1 MNSLRWIL
9 ASLVLGL
16 FSTVVAAQSNNITV
30 SHFEPLQRLSIQS
43 ANSAISQKVGSSGP
57 VTLNFDA
64 LGRSFDLRLESNH
77 GFLSDASRS
86 ALPGGIGVYRGSLA
100 DNADSWVRIVVY
112 EGMPRGFVW
121 DGSEMYAIEAPG
133 DSVVESTA
141 PVIYRLSDTFIQP
154 GSMTCG
160 SQSLSGNGATV
171 FGKLVG
177 ELGSVRAQGPG
188 AVTEIDIGA
197 IGDFSFTN
205 AQGDDAAAIVAI
217 TDRLNRV
224 DGIFSQEIGVQI
236 NVPLIETFSDP
247 ALDPFTAE
255 TDAGLLLAELRTYR
269 ENTPAQD
276 SLGLTHLWTG
286 RVLDGPTVGIAFN
299 DVLCRSG
306 VGAGLSEGNDTA
318 AFDSL
323 IAAHEI
329 GHNFGAPHD
338 GEPGLCES
346 EPQTFIMAP
355 SLGPSTQF
363 SPCSKTIMQTSAA
376 LAACV
381 TALPTVDMAVSL
393 NGQSPNVLLSA
404 STVLTYDVAS
414 NGSLQATNV
423 VADFTIPANLTID
436 SVTTSIGDCTDGA
449 GAVNCVL
456 GDVPGLSDN
465 TVTITTTPTA
475 VGVGMLSATI
485 TTADVDERPVNDQDQ
500 FQLTVDPAVDLVITS
515 PGSVPL
521 TLDQSTTISARL
533 ENLSTLDA
541 TGVTL
546 SVSFGNRVRADSA
559 TWTEGSCTVAAQQV
573 DCQAASIA
581 NLSNSTLVVG
591 LTGLTAGAQSY
602 SVTLSS
608 NEVDADPANNSIN
621 GTITV
626 NDPAVQDSGGG
637 AIGLPFLCILGVA
650 ALMTRRRIYI

>member
-1 MNSLRWIL
+1 MNSVRWIL
-9 ASLVLGL
+9 ASIFLGL
-16 FSTVVAAQSNNITV
+16 FSPVVNAQSDNIIV

-43 ANSAISQKVGSSGP
+43 ANTAISQKIGSSGP

-64 LGRSFDLRLESNH
+64 LGQSFDLRLESNN
-77 GFLSDASRS
+77 GFLSAASRS
-86 ALPGGIGVYRGSLA
+86 ALPEGIGIYRGRIA

-112 EGMPRGFVW
+112 QGMPRGFVW
-121 DGSEMYAIEAPG
+121 DGTELYAIEAPG
-133 DSVVESTA
+133 DSIVETA
-141 PVIYRLSDTFIQP
+141 APIIYRLSDTFIQP

-160 SQSLSGNGATV
+160 TESLSGNGASV

-177 ELGSVRAQGPG
+177 ELDSVRSQGLG
-188 AVTEIDIGA
+188 AVTEIDVGA
-197 IGDFSFTN
+197 IGDFEFTN

-224 DGIFSQEIGVQI
+224 DGIYSQEIGVQI

-247 ALDPFTAE
+247 ALDPFSPE
-255 TDAGLLLAELRTYR
+255 TDAGLLLNELRTYR
-269 ENTPAQD
+269 ENTPAQN

-286 RVLDGPTVGIAFN
+286 RVLDGPTVGIAFS

-306 VGAGLSEGNDTA
+306 VGAGLSEGNDTP

-338 GEPGLCES
+338 GVAGLCES
-346 EPQTFIMAP
+346 EPLTFIMSASVNP
-355 SLGPSTQF
+355 GITQF
-363 SPCSKTIMQTSAA
+363 SPCSKAIMETSAA

-381 TALPTVDMAVSL
+381 TALPAVDMAVTL
-393 NGQSPNVLLSA
+393 NGQSPTVLLSA
-404 STVLTYDVAS
+404 NTVLTYDVPN

-423 VADFTIPANLTID
+423 LADFSIPANLTID
-436 SVTTSIGDCTDGA
+436 SVTASIGSCTEGA

-465 TVTITTTPTA
+465 TVVITTTPTT

-485 TTADVDERPVNDQDQ
+485 SADVDERPINNQDVL
-500 FQLTVDPAVDLVITS
+500 QLTVDPAVDLVIIS
-515 PGSVPL
+515 PTTVPV
-521 TLDQSTTISARL
+521 TLDQSTTISASL
-533 ENLSTLDA
+533 GNLSTMDA
-541 TGVTL
+541 TDVTL
-546 SVSFGNRVRADSA
+546 SISFGNRVRADSA
-559 TWTEGSCTVAAQQV
+559 TWADGVCTVAAQQI

-581 NLSNSTLVVG
+581 NQSSSTLFVG

-602 SVTLSS
+602 SVTLTS
-608 NEVDADPANNSIN
+608 NEADANPVNNNVNGTVTVTDPA
-621 GTITV
+621 
-626 NDPAVQDSGGG
+626 AKDSGGG
-637 AIGLPFLCILGVA
+637 AIGWPFLCILGVA
-650 ALMTRRRIYI
+650 ALITRRRIYD